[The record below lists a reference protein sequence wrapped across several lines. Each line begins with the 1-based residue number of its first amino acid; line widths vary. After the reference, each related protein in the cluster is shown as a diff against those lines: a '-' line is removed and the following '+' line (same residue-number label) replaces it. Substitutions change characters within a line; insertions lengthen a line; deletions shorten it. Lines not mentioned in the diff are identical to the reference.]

1 MVAGGLHSL
10 CIGCIPLNHKYVI
23 MEIFGPPAAV
33 ATITDLDANRQP
45 QRAHAV
51 TLPWS
56 YNTTTT
62 QPAVFVD
69 IAGTWSRTRDR
80 WTA

>member
-1 MVAGGLHSL
+1 
-10 CIGCIPLNHKYVI
+10 

-33 ATITDLDANRQP
+33 ATITELDANGQP

-62 QPAVFVD
+62 QRAVFVNAAAHGD
-69 IAGTWSRTRDR
+69 SASIGRRIRLTTWSRTRDR